1 MTRSSDAPIIGVLC
15 AEDHATMCADVVERS
30 GGEPWTVPLDG
41 GLSAGDAA
49 ARIGGLLVCG
59 GDRAQP
65 DAGVQQGQKRLL
77 LAALAA
83 DMPVLCTGRGMH
95 ALNDAQGGEPGRA
108 IVGHSSAMEDGQEL
122 SSLHRI
128 FISPGS
134 KLAAAVGSGGFV
146 RVNSRHNEGVGEAQK
161 SDLLMASAYSLE
173 DGIIEA
179 LESPDHTWVLG
190 VQFQPE
196 RRGEIPPH
204 FDGLFRTLVQ
214 MAGERTSRREPQ

>member
-1 MTRSSDAPIIGVLC
+1 MTRDPDGPIIGVLC
-15 AEDHATMCADVVERS
+15 AEDRAKMCSDVVERS
-30 GGEPWTVPLDG
+30 GGQPLTVLLDG
-41 GLSAGDAA
+41 GLSAEDAA

-59 GDRAQP
+59 GGRPQP
-65 DAGVQQGQKRLL
+65 DTGPQQGQVPLL
-77 LAALAA
+77 KLALDA
-83 DMPVLCTGRGMH
+83 DMPLLCTGWGMH

-108 IVGHSSAMEDGQEL
+108 IAGHSSAMEDGQEL
-122 SSLHRI
+122 SGFHRI

-134 KLAAAVGSGGFV
+134 KLAVAVGSGGFV
-146 RVNSRHNEGVGEAQK
+146 RVNSRHDEGVGEAQK
-161 SDLLMASAYSLE
+161 SDLLMTSAYSLE

-214 MAGERTSRREPQ
+214 MAGERTSRM